1 MKSKTIEE
9 CSWNNPYIKITK
21 NVDTEYSSILD
32 NCLQKD
38 TNNLSERVL
47 NISGMSGIYYRK
59 FINNL
64 IREIDNPR
72 YLEIGSWKGSTA
84 SSAIYKNKLTCT
96 CIDNWSEFGG
106 PKYEFERTIKEFLT
120 SEVNFTII
128 EDDFRNVDYSKIG
141 KYNIFMFD
149 GPHSEHD
156 QYDGITF
163 PYESLDDVF
172 ILIVDDWNWISPRR
186 GTQRA
191 ISDLNLEVLH
201 SIEVFTG
208 DNVKVPD
215 RLFESSLWHNG
226 YYIAICK
233 KNKIN

>member
-1 MKSKTIEE
+1 MKSNSMEE
-9 CSWNNPYIKITK
+9 CSWNNPYIKFTE
-21 NVDTEYSSILD
+21 NVDTEYSSILKD
-32 NCLQKD
+32 CFYKD
-38 TNNLSERVL
+38 TNNLSEKVL
-47 NISGMSGIYYRK
+47 NISGMSGSSYRK
-59 FINNL
+59 FINNV

-84 SSAIYKNKLTCT
+84 CSAIYKNKLTCT

-106 PKYEFERTIKEFLT
+106 PKNEFERTVKEFLT
-120 SEVNFTII
+120 SEVNFRLI

-149 GPHSEHD
+149 GPHSHND
-156 QYDGITF
+156 QCDGITF

-172 ILIVDDWNWISPRR
+172 ILIVDDWNWINPRM

-191 ISDLNLEVLH
+191 ISNLNLEVLY

-208 DNVKVPD
+208 DNPGKM
-215 RLFESSLWHNG
+215 FEGSLWHNG
-226 YYIAICK
+226 YYIAVCK
-233 KNKIN
+233 KN